1 MLTAVIR
8 VSLGVFALLAILA
21 MLAAAVAQSLVW
33 LVFFFWLAFTL
44 CVAVGKIR

>member
-21 MLAAAVAQSLVW
+21 MMAAAAAESLVW
-33 LVFFFWLAFTL
+33 LIVFFWLAFTL
-44 CVAVGKIR
+44 IAAAGLVR